1 MSRKGLDDDDFLVN
15 AETVEH
21 TEQVLP
27 TARHLP
33 LHGQT
38 EIFLHSFGDPSSHC
52 VMSAKGRFCFF
63 LNVNITINLLL
74 IQTQDLSDL
83 LKSR

>member
-21 TEQVLP
+21 IEQVFP
-27 TARHLP
+27 TTRHLS

-38 EIFLHSFGDPSSHC
+38 EIFLHSFGDPSSHG
-52 VMSAKGRFCFF
+52 VVSAKGRCSF
-63 LNVNITINLLL
+63 
-74 IQTQDLSDL
+74 
-83 LKSR
+83 